1 MVEEEME
8 KSLLMQYL
16 GDTPKLRIMDFFLEN
31 RSDYTKKEIIEGI
44 GISKTTFYKVWDELV
59 QFEIVK

>member
-1 MVEEEME
+1 ME